1 MSEVI
6 FVEELTKAYKGDQ
19 GSELCDETAS
29 GDYHG

>member
-6 FVEELTKAYKGDQ
+6 FVEELTKPIKEIRV
-19 GSELCDETAS
+19 SELCDETAS